1 MTDTAIPSNGDM
13 PLAEAR
19 QRRVALL
26 MITLVVLFV
35 LVPFLFWRDTWFG
48 RALTDE
54 EMGQYLADGTKPR
67 RIQHALVQMGER
79 INRGDPTAKRWYPQL
94 LQLTGNPHPEI
105 RVTLAWVL
113 GADHRAEEFHRALLP
128 LLQDAEPMVRRN
140 AALSLVRF
148 GDASGRDEFL
158 AMLRPYAVRAPADGT
173 LSYRL
178 PQGNAA
184 ERGTLLARLETS
196 QGTLEVSSPVPGTV
210 EKWLAEEQSR
220 VAAEQEILVL
230 MPGSEQVWEAM
241 RALYLVGRAEDLP
254 EVERY
259 ARGAVSDLAD
269 EVRQQA
275 SLTAAEIRRRA
286 LQNRESNEENRG
298 KQ

>member
-1 MTDTAIPSNGDM
+1 MVSSPNPPAEDTR
-13 PLAEAR
+13 LAEAR
-19 QRRVALL
+19 RRRATLLGIVVA
-26 MITLVVLFV
+26 VLFV

-48 RALTDE
+48 RSLTDE
-54 EMGQYLADGTKPR
+54 EMGQYLADQDKPR
-67 RIQHALVQMGER
+67 HMQHALVQIGER
-79 INRGDPTAKRWYPQL
+79 ISQGDPTAKRWYPQVL
-94 LQLTGNPHPEI
+94 RLTGNPHPEI
-105 RVTLAWVL
+105 RITLAWVL

-148 GDASGRDEFL
+148 GDASGREEFL

-230 MPGSEQVWEAM
+230 APGSEQVWEAL

-275 SLTAAEIRRRA
+275 SLTAASA
-286 LQNRESNEENRG
+286 
-298 KQ
+298 

>member
-54 EMGQYLADGTKPR
+54 EMGQYLADQDKPR
-67 RIQHALVQMGER
+67 HIQHALVQMGER

-148 GDASGRDEFL
+148 GDASGREEFL

>member
-1 MTDTAIPSNGDM
+1 
-13 PLAEAR
+13 
-19 QRRVALL
+19 
-26 MITLVVLFV
+26 
-35 LVPFLFWRDTWFG
+35 
-48 RALTDE
+48 
-54 EMGQYLADGTKPR
+54 
-67 RIQHALVQMGER
+67 MGER
-79 INRGDPTAKRWYPQL
+79 ISRGDSAAKRWYPQL

-105 RVTLAWVL
+105 RITLAWVL

-148 GDASGRDEFL
+148 GDASGREEIL

-173 LSYRL
+173 VQYRL
-178 PQGNAA
+178 PQGNTA

-196 QGTLEVSSPVPGTV
+196 RGTLEVSSPVPGTV
-210 EKWLAEEQSR
+210 EKWMAVEQSR
-220 VAAEQEILVL
+220 VAAEQEMLVL
-230 MPGSEQVWEAM
+230 APGSEQVWEAL

-259 ARGAVSDLAD
+259 ARGAVRDLAD
-269 EVRQQA
+269 EVQQQA

-286 LQNRESNEENRG
+286 LQNRESNEEHRG
-298 KQ
+298 TR

>member
-1 MTDTAIPSNGDM
+1 MIDTAIPSDADLR
-13 PLAEAR
+13 LAEAR
-19 QRRVALL
+19 RRRATLLGIVVA
-26 MITLVVLFV
+26 VLFV

-48 RALTDE
+48 RTLTDE

-67 RIQHALVQMGER
+67 HIQHALVQLGER
-79 INRGDPTAKRWYPQL
+79 ISRGDSTAKRWYPQL

-105 RVTLAWVL
+105 RITLAWVL

-148 GDASGRDEFL
+148 GDASGREEIL

-230 MPGSEQVWEAM
+230 APGSEQVWEAL